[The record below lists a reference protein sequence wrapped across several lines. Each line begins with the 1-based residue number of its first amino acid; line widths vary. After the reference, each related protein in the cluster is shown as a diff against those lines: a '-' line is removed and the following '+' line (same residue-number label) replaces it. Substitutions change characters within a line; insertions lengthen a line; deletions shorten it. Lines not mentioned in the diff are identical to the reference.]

1 MANYIYGKNV
11 VRQRLLSNKKI
22 HRLFF
27 NQKHPDQSLMELAKK
42 QAVLFELVQETFLNK
57 IDLHHQGVAAE
68 IDAYKIY
75 GLEEVLKD
83 LKTESTLVLL
93 DGLEDPHNL
102 GAILRS
108 ADASGVDAI
117 IIPKHGSV
125 TLNATVAKVSTGAIE
140 TVKTVM
146 VTNLNQCIETLK
158 EAGFWI
164 YASEYSDQAVSYR
177 SVKFANRSALIIGS
191 EGQGISRLVLKNADM
206 IVKIPMLG
214 EVNSL
219 NASVSAALLM
229 YEVLAQR
236 QPQ

>member
-11 VRQRLLSNKKI
+11 VRQRILSNKKI

-27 NQKHPDQSLMELAKK
+27 NQKHPDTSLLELAKK
-42 QAVLFELVQETFLNK
+42 HAIPYELVQESFLNK
-57 IDLHHQGVAAE
+57 IDLHHQGIVAE
-68 IDAYKIY
+68 IDAYKIFD
-75 GLEEVLKD
+75 LEEVLKD
-83 LKTESTLVLL
+83 LKENATFVIL

-146 VTNLNQCIETLK
+146 VTNLNQCIDTLK
-158 EAGFWI
+158 KAGFWI
-164 YASEYSDQAVSYR
+164 YASEYSEKAVLYR
-177 SVKFANRSALIIGS
+177 LVKFANKCAIIIGS
-191 EGQGISRLVLKNADM
+191 EGQGISRLVLKNADV